1 MQKQE
6 QEVELFL
13 DSVKSEHTKRTY
25 KSYLKKY
32 MELTGLENLLHENN
46 PRLIEKEIRE
56 FIIKMKKQ
64 GMTFTAL
71 KNYTTVVFS
80 FYKIHDIATRYL
92 LQRQLL
98 AFCMKLTGSC
108 QVMYV

>member
-80 FYKIHDIATRYL
+80 FYKIHDIVLNITKISKFMPENRRVKKDRGKA
-92 LQRQLL
+92 
-98 AFCMKLTGSC
+98 
-108 QVMYV
+108 